1 MSTDVS
7 PVSGTAVQ
15 PGTAVQNST
24 TFTRRQAVNSSVVTG
39 AFLDRARTALERQRA
54 ICAAPQEH
62 SDRVFKD
69 ILDQAEGTYF
79 GKKHGLSAVRTL
91 ADWKKAVPVRCY
103 PAFEPYIQKLLD
115 GDSNVL
121 TRSDPY
127 AFLKTSGSSGKPKLI
142 PTTRH
147 WRNLYRGRALY
158 AQWGL
163 YFESI
168 GYERSRGA
176 AVLDL
181 SWERTASIDP
191 VGDFPSYSISQ
202 RPASVS
208 SVDWTPP
215 WYEEDWFQGVE
226 DEDYKTGLYRKL
238 RLLASSDVRIV
249 VALNPSKIVGLA
261 EQLAERS
268 GDLIADLRH
277 GTLDGLPCGD
287 PDPARAAGLE
297 AARRANG
304 GGLRIA
310 DLWPDLSL
318 VVSWN
323 SASAAL
329 YRPWLEEVTPGVP
342 KLPFSATGTEGI
354 VTIPVDA
361 HDSAG
366 PLAIDL
372 GLYEFVPADDRDDDA
387 DLEPDVE
394 TVGYRDLDVGRT
406 YNVVMSQANG
416 LYRYDLGDRYTV
428 VDRVGEVPRMAFAG
442 RSGFGSS
449 FTGEKLTE
457 EDVHNAVRLGLGDD
471 WRFRPLF
478 TCIPVWNTPPGYTL
492 AIEWPEELASTPER
506 FAERVEAQLQRLNI
520 EYAEKR
526 RTERLTPMRVLA
538 VRPGTFAAIDQR
550 RQREGAS
557 PAQLKHYWIQRNGD
571 LLRYFDD
578 GAHWGAS

>member
-1 MSTDVS
+1 MNTDIL
-7 PVSGTAVQ
+7 PESGTAAQ
-15 PGTAVQNST
+15 RST
-24 TFTRRQAVNSSVVTG
+24 SYARQQSVNSSVVTG
-39 AFLDRARTALERQRA
+39 TFLDRARAALARQRA
-54 ICAAPQEH
+54 ICARPQEH
-62 SDRVFKD
+62 VDRVFRD
-69 ILDQAEGTYF
+69 ILGQADGTYF

-115 GDSNVL
+115 GDTNVL

-168 GYERSRGA
+168 GYDRSHGA

-181 SWERTASIDP
+181 SWERSASLKP
-191 VGDFPSYSISQ
+191 VSDFASYAISQ

-208 SVDWTPP
+208 SVDWSPP
-215 WYEEDWFQGVE
+215 WYEEDWFQGVD

-238 RLLASSDVRIV
+238 RLLASSDVRII

-268 GDLIADLRH
+268 GDLIADLRR
-277 GTLDGLPCGD
+277 GTLAGAPCGGAD
-287 PDPARAAGLE
+287 PLLADRLAAVQRA
-297 AARRANG
+297 G
-304 GGLRIA
+304 GGALRLA
-310 DLWPDLSL
+310 DLWPNLSL

-361 HDSAG
+361 HHAAG
-366 PLAIDL
+366 PLAVDL
-372 GLYEFVPADDRDDDA
+372 GLYEFVPVEGRDEDA

-394 TVGYRDLDVGRT
+394 TVGYRDLEAGRT

-428 VDRVGEVPRMAFAG
+428 VDRVGEVPRMEFAG
-442 RSGFGSS
+442 RGGFGSS

-457 EDVHNAVRLGLGDD
+457 EDVHTAVRLALGDD
-471 WRFRPLF
+471 WPFRPLF
-478 TCIPVWNTPPGYTL
+478 TCIPVWHTPPGYTL
-492 AIEWPEELASTPER
+492 AIEWPDGLALAPER
-506 FAERVEAQLQRLNI
+506 FAAQVEGQLQALNI

-526 RTERLTPMRVLA
+526 RTERLTPLRVLA
-538 VRPGTFAAIDQR
+538 VPPGTFAAVDQR
-550 RQREGAS
+550 RQADGAS
-557 PAQLKHYWIQRNGD
+557 PAQLKHYWVQRNGD
-571 LLRYFDD
+571 VLRYFEE
-578 GAHWGAS
+578 ALRQ

>member
-1 MSTDVS
+1 MSAAVS

-15 PGTAVQNST
+15 NSNT
-24 TFTRRQAVNSSVVTG
+24 YSRQQAVNSSVVTG

-54 ICAAPQEH
+54 ICASPQEH
-62 SDRVFKD
+62 ADRVFKD

-115 GDSNVL
+115 GDTNVL

-168 GYERSRGA
+168 GYVRSRGA

-181 SWERTASIDP
+181 SWERTASVKP

-215 WYEEDWFQGVE
+215 WYEEDWFQGIE
-226 DEDYKTGLYRKL
+226 EEDYKTGLYRKL
-238 RLLASSDVRIV
+238 RLLASSDVRII

-261 EQLAERS
+261 EQLDERA

-277 GTLDGLPCGD
+277 GTLAGLPCGD
-287 PDPARAAGLE
+287 ADPVLADRLRAL
-297 AARRANG
+297 RRANG

-310 DLWPDLSL
+310 DLWPNLSL

-329 YRPWLEEVTPGVP
+329 YQPWLEEVTPGVP

-361 HDSAG
+361 HNAAG
-366 PLAIDL
+366 PLAMDL
-372 GLYEFVPADDRDDDA
+372 GLYEFVPTEGRTEDA
-387 DLEPDVE
+387 DLEPDLE
-394 TVGYRDLDVGRT
+394 TVGYRDLEVGQT

-471 WRFRPLF
+471 WRLRPLF

-492 AIEWPEELASTPER
+492 AIEWPETLSLTPER
-506 FAERVEAQLQRLNI
+506 LAAQVEDQLQTLNI

-538 VRPGTFAAIDQR
+538 VPPGTFAAVDQL
-550 RQREGAS
+550 RQAEGAS

-571 LLRYFDD
+571 LLKYFE
-578 GAHWGAS
+578 AAPKK